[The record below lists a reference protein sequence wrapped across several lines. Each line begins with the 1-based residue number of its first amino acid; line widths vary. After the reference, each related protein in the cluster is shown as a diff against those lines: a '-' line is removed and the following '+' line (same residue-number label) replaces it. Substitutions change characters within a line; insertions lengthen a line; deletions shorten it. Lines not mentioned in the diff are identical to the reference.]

1 MLSEEAIIAIEIFKV
16 VAMATKESA
25 EIDVNLDSSG
35 NGNTESSQNDDN
47 AATTPLRKNIGRSK
61 SFAALD
67 GGNTGW
73 ELITPTEDVEIT
85 NDPRPIQ
92 QAIQQADTNEATLF
106 SPHRESSHLGTP
118 VLSNVRKNQKIDLD
132 DIYTK
137 MGNDTGEKSGDGD
150 DYSIGR
156 QSLESVTF
164 GNNTR
169 NGRRDNVIHD
179 ERNNTKDDAYG
190 HYVSTSICE
199 DHQRSISLDKRTAKS
214 NAKNDTSYLGAVSK
228 EEEEE
233 DSFASL
239 HLPEL
244 SSAKQKLSFTAVTT
258 RGHRRLSS
266 LISEISS
273 GSEDDV
279 NEEDIMTKTS
289 RDDSHKILQLRS
301 NQRLSLTVDMET
313 GRSPSGHAK
322 QFHRG
327 QHAMRRIYSTDML
340 DAQSPR
346 TRRRRALS
354 YNIDQ
359 LRKGFLN
366 NVEHLKSKKLALP
379 SVSSVGDLQK
389 MRSVKERNVKERNP
403 EFELDLEGAVIPQ
416 KQQQQDEQLSLADDK
431 SIKFTDQKRR
441 KRYDIEQKN
450 VRVLND
456 KESQDHHN
464 YRDEVQYR
472 LSAITPIELRRR
484 RYRNS
489 LSGIT
494 GTGEETDDKKSQIKK
509 GDTNDG
515 GISNDGKCHRCLV
528 SVGAFVTELAIF
540 IMSKC
545 KQNYSVGLVNKFLY
559 WTFRKNFFVVLLSAA
574 CSFYLFTVAF
584 AVCIYLIGKS
594 NHNCIHV
601 NGVNFGETRTPF
613 VDAFALSWT
622 TFSTVGYGLVYP
634 GTSATMPENSTN
646 NNCTGMGIITTM
658 EAFVGI
664 LFSGFWGAICFAK
677 LTRVSSFAQ
686 VSFSDAIIVKYGTGV
701 AGVVDNDEYEEG
713 SSDDDDPNLVSVN
726 SYKESKLP
734 YPILEFRIANR
745 LCRQKGGEI
754 IDACLNIVASM
765 EESHATRTIRNG
777 AGMTPRIR
785 RKGRRPKMSKHI
797 HNRQRDHYHDGH
809 SREELMKEVNVKQ
822 AQEAAR
828 AMVTAYTLDA
838 AKAGT
843 SSIRSGGNNQ
853 EQQSHAKSSRRSTK
867 PFPNQIFAKV
877 NVESME
883 HPFFKRVWN
892 VRHVLDVSSPLL
904 KPEAKELI
912 GINKGHWPEEL
923 NSATAVRA
931 SIYFDRILVSFSGT
945 SNVDANSVYSQKAY
959 KFEDVCVGYAFCNML
974 FRESD
979 DSVGVDHNLLNDV
992 KEQSG
997 GGGEEL
1003 QLRELDMSARNLPD
1017 IFIL

>member
-1 MLSEEAIIAIEIFKV
+1 MLFEEAITAIEIFKV
-16 VAMATKESA
+16 VIMATKESA
-25 EIDVNLDSSG
+25 AIDVDVDSSG
-35 NGNTESSQNDDN
+35 NNRNTESSQNDDN
-47 AATTPLRKNIGRSK
+47 AATTPTRKNIGRSK
-61 SFAALD
+61 LLAALD
-67 GGNTGW
+67 GSNTGG
-73 ELITPTEDVEIT
+73 ELITPKEDVEIT
-85 NDPRPIQ
+85 NDPR
-92 QAIQQADTNEATLF
+92 AIQQAYTNEAFLF
-106 SPHRESSHLGTP
+106 PPHRESSHLGTP
-118 VLSNVRKNQKIDLD
+118 VLSNVRKTQTNDLD
-132 DIYTK
+132 DIDTK
-137 MGNDTGEKSGDGD
+137 MGNDTGNESGDGD

-156 QSLESVTF
+156 QSLKSVTF

-169 NGRRDNVIHD
+169 NVRRDMIHD
-179 ERNNTKDDAYG
+179 ERDNTKDDAYG
-190 HYVSTSICE
+190 HYLNTGSFE
-199 DHQRSISLDKRTAKS
+199 DTPDKHHQRSTSLDKITAKS
-214 NAKNDTSYLGAVSK
+214 NAKNDTSYLGAVWK
-228 EEEEE
+228 GEEV

-239 HLPEL
+239 NLPEL

-258 RGHRRLSS
+258 RHRRFNS

-273 GSEDDV
+273 GSEGDV
-279 NEEDIMTKTS
+279 NDEDIATKAPS
-289 RDDSHKILQLRS
+289 DDTFK
-301 NQRLSLTVDMET
+301 LTVDMET
-313 GRSPSGHAK
+313 GTSPSGHVK

-327 QHAMRRIYSTDML
+327 QHAMRRVHSTDML
-340 DAQSPR
+340 VAQSPR
-346 TRRRRALS
+346 RRRRRALS
-354 YNIDQ
+354 HNIDQ
-359 LRKGFLN
+359 FRKGFLN

-379 SVSSVGDLQK
+379 AVSSVGDLKK
-389 MRSVKERNVKERNP
+389 MRSVKERNV
-403 EFELDLEGAVIPQ
+403 EFKLQ
-416 KQQQQDEQLSLADDK
+416 KQQQDEQLPLADDE
-431 SIKFTDQKRR
+431 SIKFTDRKRR
-441 KRYDIEQKN
+441 KRYDVEQKN

-489 LSGIT
+489 LAGNT
-494 GTGEETDDKKSQIKK
+494 GTGEETDDKKSHIKK
-509 GDTNDG
+509 GDANDG
-515 GISNDGKCHRCLV
+515 GISTDGKCHRCLV
-528 SVGAFVTELAIF
+528 SVGAFLTELAIYL
-540 IMSKC
+540 MSKC

-574 CSFYLFTVAF
+574 CSFYLFTLAF

-601 NGVNFGETRTPF
+601 NGVNFGETKTPF

-634 GTSATMPENSTN
+634 GTSATMSENSTN

-701 AGVVDNDEYEEG
+701 TGVVDNDEYEEG
-713 SSDDDDPNLVSVN
+713 SSDDDDPNLLSVN
-726 SYKESKLP
+726 SYKQSKLP

-745 LCRQKGGEI
+745 LCSQKGGEI

-765 EESHATRTIRNG
+765 EESYATRTIRNG

-785 RKGRRPKMSKHI
+785 RKGRRARMSKHI
-797 HNRQRDHYHDGH
+797 RMQRDDYHDGRSH
-809 SREELMKEVNVKQ
+809 EELMKEVNVKK
-822 AQEAAR
+822 AQEAAK
-828 AMVTAYTLDA
+828 AMVTAFTLDA
-838 AKAGT
+838 AKSGT
-843 SSIRSGGNNQ
+843 SLIRPGGNNQ
-853 EQQSHAKSSRRSTK
+853 EQQSHTKSSKQNTK

-877 NVESME
+877 NVESLE

-912 GINKGHWPEEL
+912 RINKGHWPEEL
-923 NSATAVRA
+923 NSAAAVRA

-979 DSVGVDHNLLNDV
+979 GSVGVDHNLLNDV
-992 KEQSG
+992 NEQSG

-1003 QLRELDMSARNLPD
+1003 RLRELEMSTRNLPD